1 MFNNY
6 LNTFI
11 SIGKKSVG
19 FILFV
24 ICSYAIYRTV
34 LKNENWTQLGIL
46 LKTQLLAIQF
56 YQWVILLVLMGFNFL
71 IESIKWKVVVA
82 DMHPISFTKAV
93 KSVMVGQA
101 FAFFTPNRIGDFAGR
116 VLFLKTEHKLIGM
129 AHLAWASYAQLI
141 ITLLLGTIAIN
152 INMPLYPWI
161 NGVGLSLIKMGSPFI
176 GLILMLLF
184 FYKKEWKG
192 KLSFL
197 NVIQIKTRVKATLL
211 LLSLLRYLIFLL
223 QYIWVAYLLKIQ
235 IDNALLVVSI
245 SILFLCLS
253 ILPTIN
259 ITELVVR
266 GQLLILILAPFYA
279 DKHMIVFLSSLIWGV
294 NFLIPAVIGSFLLL
308 GYRLNR

>member
-6 LNTFI
+6 LQSFI
-11 SIGKKSVG
+11 SIGKKSIG
-19 FILFV
+19 FLLFV

-34 LKNENWTQLGIL
+34 LVNENWTQLGL
-46 LKTQLLAIQF
+46 MLKAQLLSIAF
-56 YQWVILLVLMGFNFL
+56 YQWVFLFMLMCLNFL
-71 IESIKWKVVVA
+71 MESIKWKVVVA
-82 DMHPISFTKAV
+82 NTNPISFTKAI

-129 AHLAWASYAQLI
+129 AQLAWASYAQLI
-141 ITLLLGTIAIN
+141 ITLLLGTLAIN
-152 INMPLYPWI
+152 INLPLYPWI
-161 NGVGLSLIKMGSPFI
+161 NQVWLSLIKFGSPFV
-176 GLILMLLF
+176 GLFIMLLF

-192 KLSFL
+192 KLRFL
-197 NVIQIKTRVKATLL
+197 NVIQIATRVKAKLL
-211 LLSLLRYLIFLL
+211 LLSFLRYLVFLL

-235 IDNALLVVSI
+235 IDTGLLVVSV

-266 GQLLILILAPFYA
+266 GQLLIIILAPFYA
-279 DKHMIVFLSSLIWGV
+279 DKHMVIYLSSFIWGV
-294 NFLIPAVIGSFLLL
+294 NFLIPAVIGAFLLL

>member
-6 LNTFI
+6 LQSFI
-11 SIGKKSVG
+11 SIGKKSIG
-19 FILFV
+19 FLLFV

-34 LKNENWTQLGIL
+34 LVNENWTQLGL
-46 LKTQLLAIQF
+46 MLKAQLLSIAF
-56 YQWVILLVLMGFNFL
+56 YQWVFLFMLMCLNFL
-71 IESIKWKVVVA
+71 MESIKWKVVVA
-82 DMHPISFTKAV
+82 NTNPISFTKAI

-141 ITLLLGTIAIN
+141 ITLLLGTLAIN
-152 INMPLYPWI
+152 INLPLYPWI
-161 NGVGLSLIKMGSPFI
+161 NQVWLSLIKLGSPFV
-176 GLILMLLF
+176 GLFIMLLF

-192 KLSFL
+192 KLRFL
-197 NVIQIKTRVKATLL
+197 NVIQIATRVKAKLL
-211 LLSLLRYLIFLL
+211 LLSFLRYLVFLL
-223 QYIWVAYLLKIQ
+223 QYIWVAYILKIQ
-235 IDNALLVVSI
+235 IDTGLLVVSV

-266 GQLLILILAPFYA
+266 GQLLIIILAPFYA
-279 DKHMIVFLSSLIWGV
+279 DKHMVIYLSSFIWGV
-294 NFLIPAVIGSFLLL
+294 NFLIPAVIGAFLLL

>member
-6 LNTFI
+6 LNSFI
-11 SIGKKSVG
+11 SIGKKSIG
-19 FILFV
+19 FVLFV

-34 LKNENWTQLGIL
+34 LINENWTQLGIM
-46 LKTQLLAIQF
+46 LKTQLLSIAF
-56 YQWVILLVLMGFNFL
+56 FQWVVLFVLMGLNFL
-71 IESIKWKVVVA
+71 IESVKWKVVVA
-82 DMHPISFTKAV
+82 NTQSISLLKAV

-152 INMPLYPWI
+152 INLPLYPWI
-161 NGVGLSLIKMGSPFI
+161 NGTLLNIIKLGSPFV
-176 GLILMLLF
+176 GLLVMLLF

-192 KLSFL
+192 KLKFL
-197 NVIQIKTRVKATLL
+197 NVVQIATRIKANLL
-211 LLSLLRYLIFLL
+211 LLSFLRYLVFLL

-235 IDNALLVVSI
+235 IDTGLLVVSV

-259 ITELVVR
+259 LTELVVR
-266 GQLLILILAPFYA
+266 GQLLILILAPFFA
-279 DKHMIVFLSSLIWGV
+279 DKHMVIFLSSFIWGV
-294 NFLIPAVIGSFLLL
+294 NFLIPAVIGTILLL

>member
-6 LNTFI
+6 LQSFI
-11 SIGKKSVG
+11 SIGKKSIG

-34 LKNENWTQLGIL
+34 LVNENWTQLGMM
-46 LKTQLLAIQF
+46 LKAQLLSIAF
-56 YQWVILLVLMGFNFL
+56 YQWVVLFMLMCLNFL
-71 IESIKWKVVVA
+71 MESIKWKVVVA
-82 DMHPISFTKAV
+82 NTNPISFTKAI
-93 KSVMVGQA
+93 KSVLVGQA

-152 INMPLYPWI
+152 INLPLYPWI
-161 NGVGLSLIKMGSPFI
+161 SQIWLSLIKFGSPFV
-176 GLILMLLF
+176 GLVIMLLF

-192 KLSFL
+192 KLGFL
-197 NVIQIKTRVKATLL
+197 NVIQIATRVKAKLL
-211 LLSLLRYLIFLL
+211 LLSFLRYLVFLL

-235 IDNALLVVSI
+235 IDTGLLVVSV

-266 GQLLILILAPFYA
+266 GQLLIIILAPFYA
-279 DKHMIVFLSSLIWGV
+279 DKHMVIYLSSFIWGV
-294 NFLIPAVIGSFLLL
+294 NFLIPAVIGASLLL